1 MANRRSVLIG
11 LGGLVAGGG
20 ALLGTGA
27 FTTVEAERTVS
38 IQTAG
43 DADAFLGLDVDD
55 DYDAGDDDLVQ
66 INLDGDAD
74 AEGDGLL
81 LDATTTYEPILVVD
95 NNGTQDV
102 QSLTV
107 EVDEDAAVDGIDMDF
122 ELHEDYEFDDEDGF
136 AAESGNSISDLP
148 LGVGESAAFDL
159 SVTTDAEEVSAD
171 EDFDITVTI
180 TAETEA

>member
-38 IQTAG
+38 IETAG

-55 DYDAGDDDLVQ
+55 DYDAGDGDIVQ
-66 INLDGDAD
+66 INLDGDAEAD
-74 AEGDGLL
+74 GEGLL
-81 LDATTTYEPILVVD
+81 LDATTTYEPILVVE

-107 EVDEDAAVDGIDMDF
+107 EVDDPVDGIDMSFD
-122 ELHEDYEFDDEDGF
+122 LHDEYEFDGDDGF
-136 AAESGNSISDLP
+136 AADSGDSISELP

-159 SVTTDAEEVSAD
+159 SVTTDSEEVDAGD
-171 EDFDITVTI
+171 DFDITVTI
-180 TAETEA
+180 TAEADE